1 MKKRMVIYADEN
13 KILTNGEI
21 YGKLIYLADGVDASA
36 FYEISLEEY
45 QKLQESSA
53 DANLES

>member
-1 MKKRMVIYADEN
+1 MDRKCLRATEGHIY
-13 KILTNGEI
+13 TNGEV
-21 YGKLIYLADGVDASA
+21 YGTLIYLADNVDAST

-45 QKLQESSA
+45 QKLQEASA